1 MFFIL
6 LYFLITPTLG
16 SIKNLIKYKQ
26 FDFKLFLRTPIITL
40 IIYNILNLHKVSNVV
55 LLSTIFERW
64 LMFFYK
70 IIMAYINNDY
80 NKKKEKY
87 KIKYNLQYIN

>member
-1 MFFIL
+1 MYILTYIFIL
-6 LYFLITPTLG
+6 FI
-16 SIKNLIKYKQ
+16 
-26 FDFKLFLRTPIITL
+26 
-40 IIYNILNLHKVSNVV
+40 
-55 LLSTIFERW
+55 IFERW